1 MMKISIKREQN
12 NACIGSAER
21 EKFGAKLNAMKHIIW
36 MAALVLT
43 AATWSACSNRED
55 LTVTEQ
61 PEQPRTFTVT
71 TTLSPKGGAQTRS
84 TMTDNGNGSISAE
97 WEVGDQLWV
106 SYHSIN
112 GNHIEYVKTTAEVTA
127 VNPLTKAAT
136 ITLTLTDPW
145 DGGDIDFGYPRSYW
159 EKTKDEHT
167 DQKGTLDDINAN
179 FAAIIGSGAMTVS
192 GSNVT
197 LPAVTMEPYMCIWKF
212 SFTDGTND
220 ITRAIT
226 KLVIDF
232 PEDDYEPPYVVTP
245 SSLGTIY
252 VALCA
257 TVPFNAQPICITA
270 QTASGVYRKTAT
282 SAKLVAGKTYTT
294 TGYALKKAEVGKV
307 FGADGNIYDNAAAT
321 PGGNTALALI
331 TYVGGS
337 SGENSP
343 YNHGLALALSD
354 ANGGGWCYWTTSC
367 FDAGHT
373 KQTSGSFISESG
385 LQYNNATHNSD
396 TYPAF
401 KAAMAN
407 NGATAPT
414 GCSAWFLPTIYQ
426 WDLMI
431 NACKNVLGT
440 NNNWTDLRD
449 GFTNVGGTNIRED
462 PYWSSTEYD
471 KDYAWRCSF
480 TYGNF
485 DRADKPQP
493 RYVRSVLAF

>member
-1 MMKISIKREQN
+1 MKT
-12 NACIGSAER
+12 
-21 EKFGAKLNAMKHIIW
+21 MKHIIW

-55 LTVTEQ
+55 ITVTEK

-71 TTLSPKGGAQTRS
+71 TTLSPRNGVATRS
-84 TMTDNGNGSISAE
+84 TMTDNGDGSISAT
-97 WEVGDQLWV
+97 WEVGDQIWV

-159 EKTKDEHT
+159 ERTKDEHT

-179 FAAIIGSGAMTVS
+179 FAAITGGGQMTVS
-192 GSNVT
+192 DSDVT
-197 LPAVTMEPYMCIWKF
+197 LPAVTMEPWMCIWKF
-212 SFTDGTND
+212 SFTDGEND
-220 ITRAIT
+220 ITSAIT
-226 KLVIDF
+226 KLVINF

-282 SAKLVAGKTYTT
+282 SATLAAGLTYTSAGLALTSAAIENAVAGDI
-294 TGYALKKAEVGKV
+294 GKLIGV
-307 FGADGNIYDNAAAT
+307 DGNIYPNADIAT
-321 PGGNTALALI
+321 AFGTTGVAMIA
-331 TYVGGS
+331 YVGS
-337 SGENSP
+337 STGEAAP

-354 ANGGGWCYWTTSC
+354 AN
-367 FDAGHT
+367 
-373 KQTSGSFISESG
+373 SGNKCQWKSPSSLVHAYQATNASFASESG
-385 LQYNNATHNSD
+385 LQYNSYTPDHNTD

-407 NGATAPT
+407 NGTAAPT
-414 GCSAWFLPTIYQ
+414 GCSAWFLPTGYQ
-426 WDLMI
+426 WNQMI

-440 NNNWTDLRD
+440 KNSCEDLRD
-449 GFTNVGGTNIRED
+449 GFSGIGGTNLQWD
-462 PYWSSTEYD
+462 NYFSSTEWDEYN
-471 KDYAWRCSF
+471 AWYYYFYNGKWGGIYKYNSC
-480 TYGNF
+480 
-485 DRADKPQP
+485 
-493 RYVRSVLAF
+493 YVRSALAF